1 MMMIVW
7 LHVVSMVLGFA
18 ALVAYD
24 AVLIMAAKSRSA
36 AFIKTT
42 LDGTALVG
50 LVGKL
55 LVVIGVLAGVHLAGR
70 FGYGATWLV
79 GSYGLVAISIFL
91 GAAVLDPIRKRL
103 VAAATAG
110 DAQVASFRL
119 GSVPITVLYISSLCW
134 AGAIGLMLAKP

>member
-1 MMMIVW
+1 MMIVW